1 MYVYVCTQRAARN
14 AFDTPTD
21 LSAAKTLF
29 ATLSNSQKV
38 RDTYTLILEMRKID
52 KCMYACLSLCTYKCT
67 TTFHVC
73 VIPG

>member
-1 MYVYVCTQRAARN
+1 MYVCMYVCTVCTQRAARN

-38 RDTYTLILEMRKID
+38 RATYTLILEMKKID
-52 KCMYACLSLCTYKCT
+52 KCMYVRMFESL
-67 TTFHVC
+67 HV
-73 VIPG
+73 